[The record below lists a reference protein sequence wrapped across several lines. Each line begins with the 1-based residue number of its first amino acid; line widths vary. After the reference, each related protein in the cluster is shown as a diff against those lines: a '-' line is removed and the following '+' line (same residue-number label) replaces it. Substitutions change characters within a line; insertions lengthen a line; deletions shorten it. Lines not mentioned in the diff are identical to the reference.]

1 MSNRPEGVRPR
12 SFADFNTAEPEVR
25 EGRSHWLMRGQN
37 FWVEW
42 VQAAPQAQ
50 PFAHASGAEALLITL
65 DTPLQVRSGGAT
77 HPVQVPAHSVC
88 ILPPGAHAVTV
99 VQAGCYA
106 LIASDRPDLGARRA
120 LNEEA
125 YTPADPR
132 IVPSGRPYHRPQ
144 PLQAVQV
151 LAIEDIKAS
160 ADRPRLKML
169 QTDTLSINVV
179 EYHGVRDRTAL
190 SPHSHAEFEQG
201 SLAMAGGFVH
211 HLRVPWGPNANLW
224 REDEHLQA
232 PSPSLLVVP
241 VEMVHTTEGLGDGH
255 HLLID
260 IFSPP
265 RRDFIGNGWVF
276 NAGDYQPAS

>member
-1 MSNRPEGVRPR
+1 MSAVPDEVRPR
-12 SFADFNTAEPEVR
+12 SFADINTAEPESR
-25 EGRSHWLMRGQN
+25 GGRKHWLMRGQN

-42 VQAAPQAQ
+42 VQATAQSQ
-50 PFAHASGAEALLITL
+50 PFAVDSGAEALLITL
-65 DTPLQVRSGGAT
+65 ETPLQVQAGGAT
-77 HPVQVPAHSVC
+77 PAVEVPAHSVC
-88 ILPPGAHAVTV
+88 ILPAGLSVVTPT
-99 VQAGCYA
+99 QAGSYA
-106 LIASDRPDLGARRA
+106 VIASDRPDLGGRLA
-120 LNEEA
+120 LNEQV

-132 IVPSGRPYHRPQ
+132 IVPTGQPYRRFEPR
-144 PLQAVQV
+144 QAVQV

-169 QTDTLSINVV
+169 QTETLSINVV

-190 SPHSHAEFEQG
+190 SPHSHGEFEQG

-241 VEMVHTTEGLGDGH
+241 VEMVHTTEGSGDGH

-265 RRDFIGNGWVF
+265 RHDFIDKGWVF
-276 NAGDYQPAS
+276 NARDYQRAR